1 MNVHEYQAKGFLKSF
16 HIPVPFGVCIEENAS
31 SAIATALRAFENH
44 SKVVVKAQIHAG
56 GRGKGHFKEN
66 GTSGVRLVETECA
79 AEAVADMFGKT
90 LKELCDD
97 GFAEKNAHMPEDTRK
112 KFAETIERVIN
123 EGAGGM
129 ICILL

>member
-1 MNVHEYQAKGFLKSF
+1 MRYLASEYERDPLSVWKT
-16 HIPVPFGVCIEENAS
+16 N
-31 SAIATALRAFENH
+31 
-44 SKVVVKAQIHAG
+44 
-56 GRGKGHFKEN
+56 
-66 GTSGVRLVETECA
+66 
-79 AEAVADMFGKT
+79 MFGKT

-97 GFAEKNAHMPEDTRK
+97 GFAEKNAHMPKETRK